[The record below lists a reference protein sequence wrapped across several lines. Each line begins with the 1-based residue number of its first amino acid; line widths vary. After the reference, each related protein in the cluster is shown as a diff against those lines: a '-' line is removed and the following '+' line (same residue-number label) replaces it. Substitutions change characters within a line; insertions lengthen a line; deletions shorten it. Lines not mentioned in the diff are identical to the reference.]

1 MSIKLS
7 YIKVGDYYLPNLILD
22 EPPELRRFIGKY
34 ADLRR
39 EYLREHRLDLWMV
52 LVNNGTAL
60 DHLREIEDAANTRL
74 DDLLP
79 VLAEN
84 AGATEALKASD
95 PLKWVGLMNACKAQ
109 AEEIIFDELIYN

>member
-1 MSIKLS
+1 MSIKLD

-22 EPPELRRFIGKY
+22 EPPEFRRFIGKY

-39 EYLREHRLDLWMV
+39 EYLKEHQLALWMV
-52 LVNNGTAL
+52 LVNSGTAL
-60 DHLREIEDAANTRL
+60 THLREIEDAANARL
-74 DDLLP
+74 DALLP
-79 VLAEN
+79 VLAKN

-109 AEEIIFDELIYN
+109 AEEIIFAELIYN

>member
-1 MSIKLS
+1 MSIELS

-22 EPPELRRFIGKY
+22 EPPELNRFIGKY

-60 DHLREIEDAANTRL
+60 DHLRELEDAANARL
-74 DDLLP
+74 DELLP

>member
-1 MSIKLS
+1 MSIELS

-22 EPPELRRFIGKY
+22 EPPELNRFIGKY

-60 DHLREIEDAANTRL
+60 DHLHEIEDAANARL
-74 DDLLP
+74 DALLP
-79 VLAEN
+79 VLAMN

>member
-1 MSIKLS
+1 MSIKLD
-7 YIKVGDYYLPNLILD
+7 YIKVGDCYLPNLILD
-22 EPPELRRFIGKY
+22 EAPELRHFIGKY

-39 EYLREHRLDLWMV
+39 EYLKEHQLALWMV

-60 DHLREIEDAANTRL
+60 DHLHEIEDAANARP
-74 DDLLP
+74 DALLP
-79 VLAEN
+79 VLAKN
-84 AGATEALKASD
+84 AGATEALKESD

>member
-1 MSIKLS
+1 MSIKLD

-22 EPPELRRFIGKY
+22 EPPEQRQFIGKY

>member
-1 MSIKLS
+1 MSIELD
-7 YIKVGDYYLPNLILD
+7 YIKVGNYYLPNLILD
-22 EPPELRRFIGKY
+22 EPPELNRFIGKY

-39 EYLREHRLDLWMV
+39 EYLTEHRLDLWMV

-60 DHLREIEDAANTRL
+60 DHLREIEDAANARL
-74 DDLLP
+74 DALLP
-79 VLAEN
+79 VLAKN

>member
-1 MSIKLS
+1 MSIELS

-22 EPPELRRFIGKY
+22 EPPEPNRFIGKY

-60 DHLREIEDAANTRL
+60 DHLREIEDAANARL

>member
-1 MSIKLS
+1 MSIKLD
-7 YIKVGDYYLPNLILD
+7 YIKCGDYNLPNLILD

-39 EYLREHRLDLWMV
+39 EYLKEHQLALWML

-60 DHLREIEDAANTRL
+60 DHLHEIEDAANARL
-74 DDLLP
+74 DALLP
-79 VLAEN
+79 VLAKNVGE
-84 AGATEALKASD
+84 TEALKASD

>member
-1 MSIKLS
+1 M
-7 YIKVGDYYLPNLILD
+7 ILD

-39 EYLREHRLDLWMV
+39 EYLKEHQIALWML

-60 DHLREIEDAANTRL
+60 DHLQEIEDAANARL
-74 DDLLP
+74 DALLP
-79 VLAEN
+79 VLTKN
-84 AGATEALKASD
+84 VGATEALKASD
-95 PLKWVGLMNACKAQ
+95 LMKWVRLVNACKAQ

>member
-1 MSIKLS
+1 MSIKLD
-7 YIKVGDYYLPNLILD
+7 YIKCGDYYLPNLILD

-39 EYLREHRLDLWMV
+39 EYLKEHRLDLWMV

-60 DHLREIEDAANTRL
+60 DHLREIEDAANARL
-74 DDLLP
+74 DALLP
-79 VLAEN
+79 VLAKN
-84 AGATEALKASD
+84 AGATEVLKASD

>member
-1 MSIKLS
+1 MSIELS

-39 EYLREHRLDLWMV
+39 EYLKEHRLDLWMV

-60 DHLREIEDAANTRL
+60 DHLREIEDAANARL
-74 DDLLP
+74 DALLP
-79 VLAEN
+79 VLAKN

-95 PLKWVGLMNACKAQ
+95 PMKWVGLMNACKAQ

>member
-1 MSIKLS
+1 MSIELD

-22 EPPELRRFIGKY
+22 EPPELNRFIGKY

-39 EYLREHRLDLWMV
+39 EYLKEHRLDLWMV

-60 DHLREIEDAANTRL
+60 THLREIEDAANTRL
-74 DDLLP
+74 DAHLP
-79 VLAEN
+79 VLAKN

-95 PLKWVGLMNACKAQ
+95 PMKWVGLMNACKAQ
-109 AEEIIFDELIYN
+109 VEEIIFDELIYN

>member
-1 MSIKLS
+1 MSIKLD

-22 EPPELRRFIGKY
+22 EPPELNRFMGKY
-34 ADLRR
+34 ADFRR
-39 EYLREHRLDLWMV
+39 KYLKEHQLALWMV

-60 DHLREIEDAANTRL
+60 THLREIEDAANARL
-74 DDLLP
+74 DALLP
-79 VLAEN
+79 VLAKN

>member
-1 MSIKLS
+1 MSIKLD

-22 EPPELRRFIGKY
+22 EPPELNRFIGKY

-74 DDLLP
+74 DDLLL

>member
-1 MSIKLS
+1 MSIKLD
-7 YIKVGDYYLPNLILD
+7 YIKCGDYYLPNLILD

-39 EYLREHRLDLWMV
+39 EYLKEHRLDLWMV

-60 DHLREIEDAANTRL
+60 DHLREIEDAANVRL
-74 DDLLP
+74 DALLP
-79 VLAEN
+79 ILARN

-95 PLKWVGLMNACKAQ
+95 PLKWIGLMNDCKAQ
-109 AEEIIFDELIYN
+109 AEEIIYDELIYN

>member
-1 MSIKLS
+1 MSIKLD
-7 YIKVGDYYLPNLILD
+7 YIKCGDYYLPNLILD
-22 EPPELRRFIGKY
+22 EPPELNRFIGKY

-39 EYLREHRLDLWMV
+39 EYLKEHRLDLWMV

-60 DHLREIEDAANTRL
+60 DHLREIEDAANARL
-74 DDLLP
+74 DALLP
-79 VLAEN
+79 VRAKT